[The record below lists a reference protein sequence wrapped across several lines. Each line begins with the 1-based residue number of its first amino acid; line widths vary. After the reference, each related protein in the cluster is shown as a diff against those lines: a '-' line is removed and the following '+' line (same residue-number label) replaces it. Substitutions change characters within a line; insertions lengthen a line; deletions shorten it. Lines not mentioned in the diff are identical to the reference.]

1 MHTPIDLSV
10 VHDVVDSIN
19 SYEYEN
25 IIAEVKD
32 DIYVHTED
40 DRILNIL
47 IWAIPKLHLEI
58 YTHTSWK
65 IPQVC

>member
-1 MHTPIDLSV
+1 MHTPIDLGV

-25 IIAEVKD
+25 IIAEIKD

-40 DRILNIL
+40 ERILNIL
-47 IWAIPKLHLEI
+47 IWGIQN
-58 YTHTSWK
+58 YSWRSLYSFT
-65 IPQVC
+65 